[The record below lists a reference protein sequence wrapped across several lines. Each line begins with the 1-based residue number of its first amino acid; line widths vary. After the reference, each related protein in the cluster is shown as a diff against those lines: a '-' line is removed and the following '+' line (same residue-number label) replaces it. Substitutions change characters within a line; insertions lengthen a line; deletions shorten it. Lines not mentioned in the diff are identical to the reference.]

1 MQRTF
6 ALVAIAS
13 LAMLALSGC
22 AAPVAT
28 NSGGSGGS
36 DGTPWGSPSGAASFG
51 AAPTGAVDV
60 CSLLP
65 VAKVAALTGKPFTLA
80 KNFDNP
86 GYACTY
92 NVEGSKGWFW
102 EVYIN
107 NVGQKAP
114 VGPDILIGADGVVKP
129 LNGIAYPAIAAP
141 DGAALQW
148 DTDDVVVSDNST
160 YSYARGTTSQYVAVA
175 EALMAAINKS
185 GGS

>member
-1 MQRTF
+1 VDAR
-6 ALVAIAS
+6 
-13 LAMLALSGC
+13 
-22 AAPVAT
+22 APVASDLSG
-28 NSGGSGGS
+28 SGGSGGS

-65 VAKVAALTGKPFTLA
+65 VAKVAALTGKPFTVA

-92 NVEGSKGWFW
+92 NVEGSKSWFW

-114 VGPDILIGADGVVKP
+114 TGPDILIGADGVVKP

-141 DGAALQW
+141 DGVALQW
-148 DTDDVVVSDNST
+148 DADDVVVSDNST
-160 YSYARGTTSQYVAVA
+160 YSYSRGTTPQYVAVA
-175 EALMAAINKS
+175 EALMAAINK
-185 GGS
+185 

>member
-6 ALVAIAS
+6 ALTVVAS
-13 LAMLALSGC
+13 LAVLGLSGC
-22 AAPVAT
+22 AAPIASAS
-28 NSGGSGGS
+28 SGSDGS
-36 DGTPWGSPSGAASFG
+36 DGTPWGSPSGTASFG

-65 VAKVAALTGKPFTLA
+65 VAKVAALTGKPFTVA

-92 NVEGSKGWFW
+92 NVEGSKSWFW

-107 NVGQKAP
+107 NIGQKAP
-114 VGPDILIGADGVVKP
+114 TGPDILIGADGVVKP
-129 LNGIAYPAIAAP
+129 LNGIAYPAISAP
-141 DGAALQW
+141 DGVALQW

-160 YSYARGTTSQYVAVA
+160 YASSRGTTSQYVAVA
-175 EALMAAINKS
+175 EALMATINQS
-185 GGS
+185 PGN